1 MNRKLH
7 LVSLGCPK
15 NLVDAEVMLAALEAD
30 GFHIVAE
37 PEAADILL
45 VNTCGFIQSAAEE
58 AIDVILEL
66 AAHKQADPRK
76 KLVVTGCLVQRHGAD
91 LAASLPE
98 VDCFV
103 GLDEFPNIAR
113 LLAPP
118 EKEAARA
125 TDDKRQ
131 RLFLRPGSASYLM
144 DSSVSRR
151 LTTPFFRAYLKITEG
166 CDNRCRYCMIPA
178 IRGPLR
184 SRTIPDIVTEA
195 RRLADRGVRE
205 LSLIAQDLT
214 AFGRDLG
221 LHNGLARLLEALLAD
236 TTLPWLRLLYLYPS
250 AVDDELLALMRAE
263 PRILPYLDA
272 PMQHVSDA
280 VLAAMGRRYRR
291 ADLEAF
297 LERVRRFLPNCA
309 LRTTFMVGFPGE
321 TEAQFEELVAAIR
334 NWRLNH
340 VGVFAY
346 EDEEEAP
353 AAKLPG
359 KLPQAEKE
367 ARRDAAMTAQAE
379 VSAALLKEQVGRVL
393 PVLVEGYS
401 RESDLLLEGRAPF
414 QAPEV
419 DGCVYINDG
428 QAEQG
433 DIVPVRITE
442 AHVYDLVGEVAD

>member
-1 MNRKLH
+1 MNKTLH

-30 GFHIVAE
+30 GFQTVAE

-103 GLDEFPNIAR
+103 GLDDFPNIAR
-113 LLAPP
+113 LLARR
-118 EKEAARA
+118 ESAARA
-125 TDDKRQ
+125 GTRQ
-131 RLFLRPGSASYLM
+131 GLFSRPGSASYLM
-144 DSSVSRR
+144 DSAVSRR
-151 LTTPFFRAYLKITEG
+151 LATPFFRAYLKITEG
-166 CDNRCRYCMIPA
+166 CDNRCAYCMIPA

-184 SRTIPDIVTEA
+184 SRTIPDLATEA

-214 AFGRDLG
+214 AFGRDLC
-221 LHNGLARLLEALLAD
+221 LTNGLPRLLERLLAE
-236 TTLPWLRLLYLYPS
+236 TAIPWLRLLYLYPS
-250 AVDDELLALMRAE
+250 AVDDELLSLMRAE
-263 PRILPYLDA
+263 PRITPYLDV

-297 LERVRRFLPNCA
+297 LERTRRFLPDCA

-321 TEAQFEELVAAIR
+321 TEAQFEELLTAIR
-334 NWRLNH
+334 SWRLHH

-359 KLPQAEKE
+359 KLPQEEKE
-367 ARRDAAMTAQAE
+367 ARRDAAMSAQAE
-379 VSAALLKEQVGRVL
+379 VSAALSQEQVGRVL

-428 QAEQG
+428 QAERG
-433 DIVPVRITE
+433 EIVPVRVTE
-442 AHVYDLVGEVAD
+442 AHVYDLVGEVATGD